1 MAVTERKGAVRQEP
15 SKSLGE
21 QGLAVFPSC
30 FPAALT
36 GSLSPSGLWMGNW
49 LKLVAVFGGGQGL
62 VSGARILLP
71 RLQEVAILATVVLLQ
86 SHKKEDLY
94 SILWMLVFGFA
105 TLNIL
110 GLVAKRLEPQAR
122 RGAGFGEILAVL
134 VLCTSFALLGWELL
148 NLFHI
153 FPIKLRAR

>member
-1 MAVTERKGAVRQEP
+1 VYGV
-15 SKSLGE
+15 
-21 QGLAVFPSC
+21 
-30 FPAALT
+30 
-36 GSLSPSGLWMGNW
+36 
-49 LKLVAVFGGGQGL
+49 
-62 VSGARILLP
+62 RILLP
-71 RLQEVAILATVVLLQ
+71 RLQEIAVLAAVVLLQ
-86 SHKKEDLY
+86 SSHKKEDLY

-122 RGAGFGEILAVL
+122 RGAAFGEILAVL

-148 NLFHI
+148 QMFHI

>member
-1 MAVTERKGAVRQEP
+1 
-15 SKSLGE
+15 
-21 QGLAVFPSC
+21 
-30 FPAALT
+30 
-36 GSLSPSGLWMGNW
+36 MGNW
-49 LKLVAVFGGGQGL
+49 LKLVAVFGGGQGFA
-62 VSGARILLP
+62 SGAKILLP
-71 RLQEVAILATVVLLQ
+71 RLQEVAVLAAVVLLQ
-86 SHKKEDLY
+86 SSHKKEDLY

-110 GLVAKRLEPQAR
+110 GLVARRLEPQAR

-153 FPIKLRAR
+153 FPIRLRAR